1 MATLTPGRVLRSR
14 EPTLVVENDLA
25 PGRHRFQL
33 VVVDDG
39 GLESDPAEL
48 VVVVLDRRTS
58 PPVSPPIVRDPRLD
72 PTLDPRTPVR
82 PSPPPPPVIGP
93 VIRPIRPIR

>member
-1 MATLTPGRVLRSR
+1 MTTLTPGRVFRSR

-39 GLESDPAEL
+39 GLESEPTEL
-48 VVVVLDRRTS
+48 VVAVLDRRTS
-58 PPVSPPIVRDPRLD
+58 PPVSPPIGRIPIDRVDPIV
-72 PTLDPRTPVR
+72 VR